1 MSDVL
6 DEVDLQIRNARLAD
20 AEILAAA
27 QRAIAR
33 TPGRLASTPDEIH
46 EASFRERIAR
56 LAGGDRGAFV
66 VATCGAPRE
75 ETLVGHA
82 ILDPLKLAVTAHVVD
97 LTLAVHEGY
106 QRRGIGRFL
115 LSHLIAWAESSP
127 HVYRVELRVR
137 SVNYPAVELYKKMG
151 FVLEGRMINRIQLS
165 PNQYCDDLVMGLWVG
180 PPRDVG

>member
-1 MSDVL
+1 MSDAFHE
-6 DEVDLQIRNARLAD
+6 DDLQIRNARLAD

-33 TPGRLASTPDEIH
+33 TPGRLASTPEEIH

-66 VATCGAPRE
+66 VATRE

-106 QRRGIGRFL
+106 QRKGIGRFL
-115 LSHLIAWAESSP
+115 LSHLIAWARSSP
-127 HVYRVELRVR
+127 HVHRVELRVR
-137 SVNYPAVELYKKMG
+137 SVNYPAVELYKRMG
-151 FVLEGRMINRIQLS
+151 FMLEGRMINRIQLS

-180 PPRDVG
+180 PPRDAG